1 MDLTTELIKKDILP
15 KVENLVR
22 RASRIMLEAKDI
34 WSTVDAKG
42 GRQNFVTDYDK
53 RVQEVLQTG
62 LAEILPEA
70 LFMGE
75 ESDSDVNISSGWAW
89 IVDPI
94 DGTTNFIKGFN
105 MSAISVALVKDAQ
118 PQMGLI
124 YNPYAD
130 ELFAAVSG
138 MGARMNQKPI
148 RVSENEL
155 HDGVVIVG
163 TAPYYP
169 ELVDASFEI
178 ARYYFDRCIDI
189 RRSGSCA
196 LDLCNVA
203 CGRAELYVEQRVY
216 PWDYAAGALIVK
228 EAGGKVTVID
238 GNTLQYQAYSSVKA
252 SNMQAS

>member
-1 MDLTTELIKKDILP
+1 MEVQRLIDEVSP
-15 KVENLVR
+15 KVETLMR
-22 RASRIMLEAKDI
+22 SASRIMLEAKNI
-34 WSTVDAKG
+34 GSHVDAKG

-53 RVQEVLQTG
+53 RVQEVLRKG

-75 ESDSDVNISSGWAW
+75 ESNSETDISLGWAW

-105 MSAISVALVKDAQ
+105 MSAISVALVKDAM
-118 PQMGLI
+118 PQLGMI

-130 ELFAAVSG
+130 ELFTAVKG
-138 MGARMNQKPI
+138 MGAWMNRKPI
-148 RVSENEL
+148 HVSENLL

-169 ELVDASFEI
+169 ELVDASFAI

-216 PWDYAAGALIVK
+216 PWDYAAGALIVE
-228 EAGGKVTVID
+228 EAGGKMTDLD
-238 GNTLQYQAYSSVKA
+238 GRPLQYQTYSSVKA
-252 SNMQAS
+252 ANQKSE